1 MKLIIL
7 TKEFYTEYSNCK
19 EILKKEERPYACLE
33 IKLDNLIF
41 AIPFRHHI
49 NHKFAFHTIG
59 ESGLDFTKAVVIA
72 NDTYISTDH
81 PTIESAEFA
90 IIKKEEQKIYYQF
103 QRFLHQYRKAMKR
116 PDVPRNAKLIQ
127 YSALQ
132 YFDDYLQDSIN

>member
-19 EILKKEERPYACLE
+19 EILK
-33 IKLDNLIF
+33 
-41 AIPFRHHI
+41 
-49 NHKFAFHTIG
+49 
-59 ESGLDFTKAVVIA
+59 